1 VKPLL
6 AKISQENACAFLSQ
20 SINKKKNGWYNHFKV
35 ALVKKSLSRISMKV
49 AQNDVFASFY
59 NDE

>member
-49 AQNDVFASFY
+49 AQNDVFASL
-59 NDE
+59 